1 MRTRTYTASERVEEG
16 GDSVIGESV
25 EERGDSGIGT
35 KRTCTKEGVAANVK
49 RMKLAATIVK
59 PRVNP
64 QDEGGSCGV
73 GADGGADA
81 TARKNPK
88 GGAYSKA
95 KSGDLWMHTIN

>member
-1 MRTRTYTASERVEEG
+1 MRKGTYRASDAESVEEG
-16 GDSVIGESV
+16 GG
-25 EERGDSGIGT
+25 SGIGK
-35 KRTCTKEGVAANVK
+35 KRTGEKGDGAANVK
-49 RMKLAATIVK
+49 RKKAAATIK

-81 TARKNPK
+81 TAHKDPR